1 MLKKSRDSFTAVAR
15 IIANPPPKWLPDYLE
30 QFRAFVG
37 IERLSEKERRWA
49 KQLTEQ
55 MHHSI
60 DHLIR
65 WLPALAMY
73 PGLGHLPNVAADV
86 ATATAALS
94 RLKAELDRR
103 PPQAGGRP
111 PNTQAQ
117 WCAAVV
123 VEAWKDIRRTVE
135 PRSDEVLEACAA
147 YWEVCGQPERDAGNW
162 WRDTKHAL
170 ANPNKVVQTLLNV
183 HKTLV

>member
-1 MLKKSRDSFTAVAR
+1 MLKKSPNSFAAVAR
-15 IIANPPPKWLPDYLE
+15 IIANDPPAWLPDYLE
-30 QFRAFVG
+30 QFSGFVG
-37 IERLSEKERRWA
+37 IKRLSDKQYRWA
-49 KQLTEQ
+49 KQLSDQT
-55 MHHSI
+55 HHSI

-73 PGLGHLPNVAADV
+73 PGLGHLSAVAADV

-94 RLKAELDRR
+94 RLKAELNRR
-103 PPQAGGRP
+103 PLQVGGRP
-111 PNTQAQ
+111 PNTQQQ

-123 VEAWKDIRRTVE
+123 VEAWKDIRGNIE
-135 PRSDEVLEACAA
+135 PRSDEVLEACAV
-147 YWEVCGQPERDAGNW
+147 YWEACGQPERDAGNW

-170 ANPNKVVQTLLNV
+170 AKPNKVVRTLLNV